1 MRLNYEL
8 NGRIVKIKINDILTR
23 ELKDPKFAEAYHAD
37 KEKSASALALYHT
50 REEAGLT
57 QADLAERANVPQSTI
72 ARIERGD
79 NVTFDKLAEIAH
91 AMGKTIKIEFTQ

>member
-1 MRLNYEL
+1 M
-8 NGRIVKIKINDILTR
+8 KISKIIER
-23 ELKDPKFAEAYHAD
+23 EMQNPEFKAAYLAE
-37 KEKSASALALYHT
+37 KEHSASALALYYA

-57 QADLAERANVPQSTI
+57 QADLAERAGVPQSTI

-91 AMGKTIKIEFTQ
+91 AMGKTLKIEFA

>member
-1 MRLNYEL
+1 M
-8 NGRIVKIKINDILTR
+8 
-23 ELKDPKFAEAYHAD
+23 
-37 KEKSASALALYHT
+37 YHT